1 MVVLLPLIYIAS
13 VLRLWSAGNVVSG
26 TSFGFPDF
34 ASDFP
39 VLFVGLS
46 RFCIG
51 LSRFSSALSQR
62 PPGGGRAT
70 IGRWSRGHRAVV
82 AGNVLGKIEYR
93 ADGFHR
99 HRE

>member
-1 MVVLLPLIYIAS
+1 MSFRAHPLAFPILHRTFPFYS
-13 VLRLWSAGNVVSG
+13 SD
-26 TSFGFPDF
+26 FPDF

-39 VLFVGLS
+39 VFLRHIVS
-46 RFCIG
+46 DHR
-51 LSRFSSALSQR
+51 AVVAR
-62 PPGGGRAT
+62 PSGGGHVA